1 MPVKAV
7 AAKTAKAVIETG
19 AVGSLRA
26 DEAVMIRPEIA
37 GRIEKMPFE
46 EGQRV
51 EKGALLAS
59 LDASELRAVVAS
71 SKVQA
76 GLDKQRLDRSADLHK
91 KGFISQQALDE
102 ARSTYARSAAK
113 VREDEAR
120 LPQRGRRAARHAAAQ
135 HGAARPRPAPPP
147 RAEHTHARSGRPQS
161 H

>member
-76 GLDKQRLDRSADLHK
+76 GPDKQRPHRSAGIPQ
-91 KGFISQQALDE
+91 KGFLTQHALDE
-102 ARSTYARSAAK
+102 
-113 VREDEAR
+113 
-120 LPQRGRRAARHAAAQ
+120 
-135 HGAARPRPAPPP
+135 
-147 RAEHTHARSGRPQS
+147 
-161 H
+161 

>member
-76 GLDKQRLDRSADLHK
+76 APLKHPPRRPSAPPHQSLRPQQAHQHPRSAL
-91 KGFISQQALDE
+91 E
-102 ARSTYARSAAK
+102 
-113 VREDEAR
+113 
-120 LPQRGRRAARHAAAQ
+120 P
-135 HGAARPRPAPPP
+135 
-147 RAEHTHARSGRPQS
+147 
-161 H
+161 